1 MTGQTWADYVQDNV
15 LDPLDMS
22 KTSLVQPLPENL
34 QQTMSNGYNFE
45 SGRYVAKGFEYV
57 PLAPA
62 GGVSSTASDMTK
74 YLQMFLNNGILAGTC
89 VLKES
94 TSRQMQSSLFR
105 PTSGC
110 RAFQD
115 SQLDTGDDCLFVSD
129 WARHND

>member
-1 MTGQTWADYVQDNV
+1 
-15 LDPLDMS
+15 MS
-22 KTSLVQPLPENL
+22 KTSLAQPLPENL

-62 GGVSSTASDMTK
+62 GAVSSTASDMTK
-74 YLQMFLNNGILAGTC
+74 YLQMFLNNGILAGTR

-105 PTSGC
+105 PTSGS